1 VIDASSWREAVKLA
15 VREIRRLG
23 QFGLTESELQR
34 YKQASLGEAMQ
45 GAAQAG
51 QKGHDDVMSK
61 WDLLSGRLLLLFAA
75 AVMRCCKVLVQ

>member
-1 VIDASSWREAVKLA
+1 

-51 QKGHDDVMSK
+51 QKGHDDVMST
-61 WDLLSGRLLLLFAA
+61 WICSCSVGDYCCVCSCCDALSSGIG
-75 AVMRCCKVLVQ
+75 

>member
-1 VIDASSWREAVKLA
+1 

-51 QKGHDDVMSK
+51 QKGHDDVMST
-61 WDLLSGRLLLLFAA
+61 WICACSAGTIAVRYSADLFDVGCLSVRNSLARFS
-75 AVMRCCKVLVQ
+75 